1 MPALNV
7 WCIDKASVVSKLSDT
22 CAEIRDL
29 ITPCLKYQN
38 YFDDVGVYFPQ
49 YKAVPDNTDLVV
61 YYLNGPDSVAFVLDG
76 QADSAVGDDEGQ
88 TIWSTGGSGGI
99 LKYCSEIHVGPAAKA
114 SARALA
120 KLTFHEFMHNKL
132 KIGDALHSHGGL
144 AGASVDENTQLTTQN
159 AKEFGQALT
168 RQHVQ
173 WMDGYDGL

>member
-1 MPALNV
+1 
-7 WCIDKASVVSKLSDT
+7 VSQ
-22 CAEIRDL
+22 I
-29 ITPCLKYQN
+29 

-49 YKAVPDNTDLVV
+49 YKPVPDNTDLVV

-76 QADSAVGDDEGQ
+76 QADSTVGDDEGQ
-88 TIWSTGGSGGI
+88 TIWSTGGGGSI
-99 LKYCSEIHVGPAAKA
+99 LKYCSEVHVGPGAKA

-144 AGASVDENTQLTTQN
+144 AGGSVDENTQLTTQN